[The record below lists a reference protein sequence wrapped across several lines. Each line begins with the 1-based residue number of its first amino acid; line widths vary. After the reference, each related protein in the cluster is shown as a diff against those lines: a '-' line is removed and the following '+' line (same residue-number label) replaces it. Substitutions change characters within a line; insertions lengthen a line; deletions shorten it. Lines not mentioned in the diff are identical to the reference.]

1 MADGMSREAKPAACS
16 LQPADAYH
24 GPLKF
29 NVSIVGTIQK
39 WQ

>member
-1 MADGMSREAKPAACS
+1 MADGMSREAK
-16 LQPADAYH
+16 PADAYH